1 MRSKFPSQGEAQQLE
16 RERQIARFIR
26 QYLDMAAHDG
36 PQAVLLVA
44 RSAASPVAHALRDA
58 VVEIASRDIT
68 VRMIVA
74 SEERM
79 QDLWPST
86 AGRHAREIR
95 VARNPRL
102 FDAHEQLVLGHR
114 ATWFGDSLRRDPL
127 KRDAFE
133 SFSPDDAAAAGRAR
147 CTFERLWQATEP
159 LRAHNP
165 GTVTAAA

>member
-1 MRSKFPSQGEAQQLE
+1 MRSKVPSHGDTPQQE
-16 RERQIARFIR
+16 REQQIARFIR

-44 RSAASPVAHALRDA
+44 RSDESPVARALKDA
-58 VVEIASRDIT
+58 AVEIASRGIG

-74 SEERM
+74 SAESAKE
-79 QDLWPST
+79 LWPTT

-102 FDAHEQLVLGHR
+102 LDAHEQLVLGQR
-114 ATWFGDSLRRDPL
+114 ATWYGDSLRRDPL

-133 SFSPDDAAAAGRAR
+133 SYMADDAAAAGRAR
-147 CTFERLWQATEP
+147 STFERLWQATEP
-159 LRAHNP
+159 LHVRQLGAEP
-165 GTVTAAA
+165 AAA